1 MDKLTT
7 EQKAERYVQ
16 ALDRA
21 KKWYNAPNIDKIP
34 TYGNRIIEEIFPEL
48 TESEDERI
56 RKGIVKYLEQSQFG
70 EEYYCI
76 DDDIVRDYIDWLEK
90 QGELVNSLSKGL
102 DNAHERIDRLIQ
114 KNNELCIK
122 LEKQGEQNLIMAKSP
137 QLGEQ
142 KPAWSEKDEEMFMSL
157 YSPNFTKEQRDWLK
171 SLKDRIGCELNCTT
185 MWKPS
190 DEQMEALEQFISEYK
205 DIDDNFRA
213 YPISHNIESLY
224 NDLKKLTE

>member
-21 KKWYNAPNIDKIP
+21 KKWRSAPNIDKMP

-48 TESEDERI
+48 IEPEDEEV
-56 RKGIVKYLEQSQFG
+56 RKEIMQLIQCMHDADPRKERWLA
-70 EEYYCI
+70 
-76 DDDIVRDYIDWLEK
+76 WLEK
-90 QGELVNSLSKGL
+90 QNP
-102 DNAHERIDRLIQ
+102 
-114 KNNELCIK
+114 
-122 LEKQGEQNLIMAKSP
+122 IMAKSP
-137 QLGEQ
+137 QLGKQ